1 MDKGVDVTK
10 PNDPRNGARSTSL
23 TRRRLV
29 QGAAA
34 AGLTAPLAGL
44 VEPSRAAAAVA
55 RQEGNGTTLI
65 VGLDASPSDLDPQ
78 SQYDYRST
86 IVIRN
91 VYEGLVG
98 LVGSATHLP

>member
-1 MDKGVDVTK
+1 MDKGVTMTEAKDLR
-10 PNDPRNGARSTSL
+10 DEPRLTPL

-34 AGLTAPLAGL
+34 ASLAAPLSGL
-44 VEPSRAAAAVA
+44 VEPSRVRAAVA

-65 VGLDASPSDLDPQ
+65 VGLDASPSDLDPH
-78 SQYDYRST
+78 SQYDFRST

-91 VYEGLVG
+91 IYEGLVG
-98 LVGSATHLP
+98 LVDSSTDE